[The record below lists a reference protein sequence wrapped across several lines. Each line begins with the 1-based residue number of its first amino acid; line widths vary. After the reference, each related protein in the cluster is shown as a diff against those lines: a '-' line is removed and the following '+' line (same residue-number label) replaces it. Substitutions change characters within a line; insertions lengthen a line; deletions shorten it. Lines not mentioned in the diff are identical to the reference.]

1 MIHPHD
7 EYPTGGAG
15 RGKPAP
21 STPLQVYI
29 FNQGK

>member
-7 EYPTGGAG
+7 EYPPGGAG

-21 STPLQVYI
+21 STPTQVKVRRI
-29 FNQGK
+29 

>member
-21 STPLQVYI
+21 STPLQVYE
-29 FNQGK
+29 GK